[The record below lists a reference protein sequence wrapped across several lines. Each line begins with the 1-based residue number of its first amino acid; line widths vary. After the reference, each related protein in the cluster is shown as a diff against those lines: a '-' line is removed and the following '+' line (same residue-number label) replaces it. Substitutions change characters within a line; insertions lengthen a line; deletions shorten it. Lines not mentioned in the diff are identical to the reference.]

1 MSEHNNKPLRTYK
14 INHTGKFSLRAIIY
28 TLSLIVLIIVLLGFG
43 FFASYQKADTG
54 SASADRTAAKE
65 ASASAKPV
73 NLGDALRQ
81 STVDYVFEKDSI
93 PNYSYD
99 QICSMD
105 VSKPSG
111 VTVSDLK
118 LVTKGNLVGLE
129 EAFWKTEQDYD
140 INCLFVLA
148 IASHES
154 AYGTHCFR
162 PNNLFGFGRSGYP
175 SKAACIDTVAKCLA
189 NKYLN
194 PSGSLYKGKTID
206 SVNKRY
212 AADPAWDK
220 KVAKKMAGFY
230 SVINSAH
237 NSQLEKLR

>member
-1 MSEHNNKPLRTYK
+1 MKYR
-14 INHTGKFSLRAIIY
+14 INHTRRITGRAIILAAAAVVL
-28 TLSLIVLIIVLLGFG
+28 TLALVSAGV
-43 FFASYQKADTG
+43 FATYRQASEG
-54 SASADRTAAKE
+54 SEAADRAAAGKASKSAE
-65 ASASAKPV
+65 AV
-73 NLGDALRQ
+73 DVGNDLREI
-81 STVDYVFEKDSI
+81 TVDYVYSKDSI
-93 PNYSYD
+93 PSYTYD

-111 VTVSDLK
+111 VTVADLK
-118 LVTKGNLVGLE
+118 LVTKHNLVGLE
-129 EAFWKTEQDYD
+129 EAFWQTEQDYD

-162 PNNLFGFGRSGYP
+162 PNNLFGFGRSGYS
-175 SKAACIDTVAKCLA
+175 SKAECIDTVAKCLA
-189 NKYLN
+189 NKYLS

-230 SVINSAH
+230 SVISSAH

>member
-1 MSEHNNKPLRTYK
+1 MKYK
-14 INHTGKFSLRAIIY
+14 INHTRIFTGRAAFLTIA
-28 TLSLIVLIIVLLGFG
+28 TIVLIVVLVAVGVFTSYRQ
-43 FFASYQKADTG
+43 ASEGSKA
-54 SASADRTAAKE
+54 ADKAAAGE
-65 ASASAKPV
+65 ASKAAESV
-73 NLGDALRQ
+73 DLGNDLREI
-81 STVDYVFEKDSI
+81 TVDYVYSKDSI
-93 PNYSYD
+93 PSYTYEE
-99 QICSMD
+99 ICSMD

-111 VTVSDLK
+111 VTVADLK
-118 LVTKGNLVGLE
+118 LVTKHNLVGLE
-129 EAFWKTEQDYD
+129 EAFWQTEQDYD

-162 PNNLFGFGRSGYP
+162 PNNLFGFGRSGYS
-175 SKAACIDTVAKCLA
+175 SKAECIDTVAKCLA

-230 SVINSAH
+230 SVISSAH
-237 NSQLEKLR
+237 NAQLEKLR